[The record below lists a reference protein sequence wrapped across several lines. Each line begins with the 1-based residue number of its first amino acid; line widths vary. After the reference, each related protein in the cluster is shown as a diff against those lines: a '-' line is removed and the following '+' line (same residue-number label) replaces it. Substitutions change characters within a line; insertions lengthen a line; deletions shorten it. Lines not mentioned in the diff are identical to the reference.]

1 MKWSHISPI
10 ALFVIAHSASAAIS
24 YTPSENTQ
32 LELSGFINGGY
43 HGQKGDYADWTNI
56 SARQEAA
63 RNLESTL
70 NSPTASATDKTN
82 AQNNY
87 DRMVASRP
95 YWESRDA
102 SLSDIYLRANFG
114 LTHKINDDY
123 SVFAFYERDFR
134 TETTANEDLTRDAF
148 VGISS
153 NYGRVRFGRDESAL
167 THVRD
172 LIYSMEEKDGYS
184 YHSFIEPLSVTGRH
198 DNTLIY
204 SYDAKKYAFEV
215 GYVLKTE
222 QKFVSQSAYSTSAK
236 YLVADSI
243 ILAAGY
249 SGGKLSADKEGDLT
263 RPNMTKFGYSSYDI
277 DQVFV
282 SAVFNPEYQ
291 ITQKQYNVGLGYKS
305 DDIAIGVTYFGADYS
320 LDVDGSD
327 SSHAAIANSLDYKLK
342 GGQASIAYKVTQDL
356 ELATVYSRA
365 KNDDAGFAILNALT
379 FGVEYSMAP
388 EFMLYA
394 NLSSNN
400 SDASHNQFTN
410 AGLRFSF

>member
-10 ALFVIAHSASAAIS
+10 ALFVIANTASAAIN
-24 YTPSENTQ
+24 YAPSDNTQ
-32 LELSGFINGGY
+32 LQLGGYVNGGY
-43 HGQKGDYADWTNI
+43 HGEKGDYADWTNI

-82 AQNNY
+82 AQTNY
-87 DRMVASRP
+87 DRIVASRP

-102 SLSDIYLRANFG
+102 SLSDIYLRANLG
-114 LTHKINDDY
+114 LTHKINDSY
-123 SVFAFYERDFR
+123 GVFAFYERDFR
-134 TETTANEDLTRDAF
+134 TEATANEDLTRDAY

-153 NYGRVRFGRDESAL
+153 NYGNVRFGRDESAL

-198 DNTLIY
+198 DNTFIY
-204 SYDAKKYAFEV
+204 SYDAKDYALEV

-222 QKFVSQSAYSTSAK
+222 QDFVSQSAYSTSAK
-236 YLVADSI
+236 YIVADNLT
-243 ILAAGY
+243 LAAGY
-249 SGGKLSADKEGDLT
+249 SGGKLSADKEGDFT
-263 RPNMTKFGYSSYDI
+263 RPSMTDFGYSSYDI

-305 DDIAIGVTYFGADYS
+305 DDLAIGVTYFDADYS
-320 LDVDGSD
+320 LDVDGAD
-327 SSHAAIANSLDYKLK
+327 SSHTAISDNLDYKLK
-342 GGQASIAYKVTQDL
+342 GGQASISYKVTKDL
-356 ELATVYSRA
+356 ELASVYSRA
-365 KNDDAGFAILNALT
+365 VNDDADFAILNALT
-379 FGVEYSMAP
+379 FGVEYSMAS

-394 NLSSNN
+394 NLGANN